1 MLAVSGQIAPK
12 VHITRNGQLR
22 KSDRGLCAPALIAL
36 RSFHLPQK
44 TLTMILLVQRLAAI
58 HPFIYG

>member
-1 MLAVSGQIAPK
+1 MLAVSGEIGPK

-22 KSDRGLCAPALIAL
+22 KSDCGLCAPALVTL

-58 HPFIYG
+58 HPLIYR